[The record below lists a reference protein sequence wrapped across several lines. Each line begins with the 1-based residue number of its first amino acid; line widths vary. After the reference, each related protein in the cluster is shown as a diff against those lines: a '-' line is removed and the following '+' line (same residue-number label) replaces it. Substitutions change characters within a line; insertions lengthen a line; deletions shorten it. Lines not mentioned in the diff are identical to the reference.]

1 MSIRKENM
9 TTTKYCPR
17 CKKEKTLDLF
27 NKHRRTKDGLQGYC
41 KTCQI
46 EIQEI
51 KYLDPN
57 FVKKQREL
65 VLKSGKIYNQT
76 PHRKAANRIRNKN
89 RYIIKNI
96 KTVSNEIVK
105 KHVGCDKDIFIASYE
120 EHFRKNPGMTWDNFK
135 VWHNDHITELT
146 RFTLDSEE
154 SIRKAN
160 HYTNLR
166 PMWATPNM
174 KRAQYRK
181 K

>member
-1 MSIRKENM
+1 M
-9 TTTKYCPR
+9 TTKKCPR

-27 NKHRRTKDGLQGYC
+27 NKHRGTKDGLQGYC
-41 KTCQI
+41 KACQI

-51 KYLDPN
+51 KQWDPK
-57 FVKKQREL
+57 FVKRQREL

-76 PHRKAANRIRNKN
+76 PHRKAANRIRKRN

-96 KTVSNEIVK
+96 KTVSDEVVK
-105 KHVGCDKDIFIASYE
+105 KHVGCNKNIFIASYE
-120 EHFRKNPGMTWDNFK
+120 EHFKANPGMTWNNYE

-174 KRAQYRK
+174 RRAQYRK

>member
-120 EHFRKNPGMTWDNFK
+120 EHFRKNPGMTWDNFE
-135 VWHNDHITELT
+135 VWHNDHEVDLT
-146 RFTLDSEE
+146 KFKLDLSL
-154 SIRKAN
+154 I
-160 HYTNLR
+160 HI
-166 PMWATPNM
+166 
-174 KRAQYRK
+174 
-181 K
+181 